1 MKSILGKKIGMTQI
15 FQEDGTVVPVTVVQA
30 GPVYVTQ
37 IKDLD
42 RDGYQAI
49 QVGYEIKKEKQTTQ
63 PLKGH
68 FAKAGTSNLRYL
80 REILTDSSDYE
91 LGQEI
96 KVDIF
101 AENDLVDVTGTS
113 KGKGTQ
119 GVIKRYNY
127 GRGPMSHGSKAHRV
141 AGARSAGAYPGRV
154 FPGTKGSGKMG
165 NERTTVQNL
174 TVVRVDT
181 ENNLLLIK
189 GAIPGPKGGLVT
201 VRQAKK
207 ANQ

>member
-174 TVVRVDT
+174 TVVRVDA

>member
-1 MKSILGKKIGMTQI
+1 MKSILGKKLGMTQI

-101 AENDLVDVTGTS
+101 AENDLVDVTGNS

-174 TVVRVDT
+174 MVVRVDA

-189 GAIPGPKGGLVT
+189 GAIPGPKGGLVI